1 MNKTDFIC
9 TEEQMRKL
17 DVLDAHLHVLSA
29 LSSAI
34 TRNDYPLDLSADK
47 LATLLYTLS
56 NDLTEALS
64 NIKLHTHHQKK
75 EHSHD
80 D

>member
-1 MNKTDFIC
+1 MSLNYIC

-29 LSSAI
+29 LSSGV
-34 TRNDYPLDLSADK
+34 TRKDYPLDLSAEK

-56 NDLTEALS
+56 NDLTDTLDS
-64 NIKLHTHHQKK
+64 IKACTHVQRKG
-75 EHSHD
+75 ERS
-80 D
+80 

>member
-64 NIKLHTHHQKK
+64 NIKLHTYNQKK